1 MFWMRNLMYCS
12 KPKKSYLRSVQI
24 LKNQYTAG
32 MIARADVIQAETQ
45 LKQVQIQQIE
55 TQRERNLQENVLAV
69 LQGKS
74 VVQFQLV
81 KRQQGLSIPTV
92 PAQLP
97 SRLLMQRPDVIRA
110 ERELAS
116 THAQLGLA
124 QTAWLP
130 DINIGLNAS
139 LNSQV
144 LGQLFQ
150 APCIFMVY
158 WIRSG
163 FGYF

>member
-1 MFWMRNLMYCS
+1 M
-12 KPKKSYLRSVQI
+12 RSVQI

-55 TQRERNLQENVLAV
+55 MQRERNLQENVLAV

-97 SRLLMQRPDVIRA
+97 SRLLMQRPDEFVQ
-110 ERELAS
+110 S
-116 THAQLGLA
+116 G
-124 QTAWLP
+124 
-130 DINIGLNAS
+130 S
-139 LNSQV
+139 LRVHMHSWV
-144 LGQLFQ
+144 
-150 APCIFMVY
+150 
-158 WIRSG
+158 
-163 FGYF
+163 